1 MVLAHGSTNSMK
13 LPLKSYNTDEGAA
26 VGTRVLLEAG
36 QQDGVRR
43 SGRALIPS
51 VRDTELPS

>member
-1 MVLAHGSTNSMK
+1 MK